1 MSPRKSLPCRII
13 ERFVNGGQLAYDDL
27 RDWIAT
33 LERAG
38 ELKRIRTEVDPIL
51 EIAEITD
58 RVSKG
63 NYRNSEGWKARAT
76 SSGPAPALLSQNVK
90 GHPGSQV
97 LINQF
102 GSSRP
107 MHLARGVDSLDQ
119 VAEAVR

>member
-13 ERFVNGGQLAYDDL
+13 ERFVNGGRLAYDDL

-63 NYRNSEGWKARAT
+63 SYHASAASNS
-76 SSGPAPALLSQNVK
+76 SSMLVPAL
-90 GHPGSQV
+90 P
-97 LINQF
+97 
-102 GSSRP
+102 SRRRYIGNF
-107 MHLARGVDSLDQ
+107 A
-119 VAEAVR
+119 AT